1 MISLCL
7 LCCFSEKIPY
17 IPNIFMSALI
27 SLSLRYKLLFSAATD
42 GKIAAW
48 DLTEACSSSAD
59 GSSGAPVPPIPC
71 LEIPSH
77 QSGVN
82 SLAVWMENLKQQ
94 EGGCLV
100 TVASGG
106 DDGQLTASTIRVQY
120 PQGDGSG
127 GSRGVCH
134 ISEPPIPQQNQFQ
147 RPNRISLQVHNQVH
161 VPLAHAAPVTAL
173 KLLRSGLLV
182 STSADQR
189 ICLWR
194 AGTSAVCHIGALCS
208 HVADAAGLAVWEGQ
222 MSEEEGEEEE
232 AKRKT
237 RFDAEHSGKTG
248 LKRMFKTDKTATAVS
263 HSQSEANCAERVETA
278 SETGEPVCASS
289 ETGSETAAGYR
300 SQTETISVEE
310 RGGTGWVLVCGQGFQ
325 LLRVR
330 NTDR

>member
-1 MISLCL
+1 
-7 LCCFSEKIPY
+7 
-17 IPNIFMSALI
+17 MSTFI

-48 DLTEACSSSAD
+48 DLTEACSASAD
-59 GSSGAPVPPIPC
+59 GSNGTSVPPIPC
-71 LEIPSH
+71 LDILAH

-82 SLAVWMENLKQQ
+82 SLAVWMENLEQQ

-120 PQGDGSG
+120 PQGGRSG
-127 GSRGVCH
+127 GSRGVFH
-134 ISEPPIPQQNQFQ
+134 MSESPVPQQTQFQ
-147 RPNRISLQVHNQVH
+147 RPTRLSLQVHNQVH
-161 VPLAHAAPVTAL
+161 VPLAHAAPLTAL

-189 ICLWR
+189 VCLWR
-194 AGTSAVCHIGALCS
+194 AGTSAISHIGALCS

-222 MSEEEGEEEE
+222 MSEEEVKEEAEEE

-237 RFDAEHSGKTG
+237 QFDAVHSEKTG
-248 LKRMFKTDKTATAVS
+248 LKRMFKTNKTATAVS
-263 HSQSEANCAERVETA
+263 HSHSEAGCAEPLE
-278 SETGEPVCASS
+278 GDPVCTSG
-289 ETGSETAAGYR
+289 ETGSEVTAAECR
-300 SQTETISVEE
+300 SQTISVEE

-330 NTDR
+330 NTDG

>member
-1 MISLCL
+1 MYL
-7 LCCFSEKIPY
+7 
-17 IPNIFMSALI
+17 

-48 DLTEACSSSAD
+48 DLTEACSAPAD

-71 LEIPSH
+71 LDIPAH

-82 SLAVWMENLKQQ
+82 SLAVWTENLEQQ

-106 DDGQLTASTIRVQY
+106 DDGQLMASTIRVQY
-120 PQGDGSG
+120 PQGGGSG
-127 GSRGVCH
+127 GSRGACH
-134 ISEPPIPQQNQFQ
+134 MSESPVPQPTQFQ
-147 RPNRISLQVHNQVH
+147 RPTRLSLQVHNQVH
-161 VPLAHAAPVTAL
+161 VPLAHAAPLTAL

-189 ICLWR
+189 VCLWR
-194 AGTSAVCHIGALCS
+194 AGTSAVSHIGALCS

-222 MSEEEGEEEE
+222 MSEEEAAEEE

-237 RFDAEHSGKTG
+237 RFDGEHSGKTG

-263 HSQSEANCAERVETA
+263 HSHSEAGCAEPLD
-278 SETGEPVCASS
+278 GDPVCTSG
-289 ETGSETAAGYR
+289 ETGSETAAGCR
-300 SQTETISVEE
+300 SQSIGVEE

-325 LLRVR
+325 LLRLR
-330 NTDR
+330 NTDG